1 MNNII
6 SAFKTQA
13 NPDRETFY
21 LFLVPG
27 FSDDLAGFMPLGRNF
42 GFIASG
48 NASNIANTMA
58 HELGHGAF
66 VLYHPFSE
74 KSPYYRPEGSTDN
87 LMDYSDGTFLNK
99 YQWDLIH
106 DPRRIV
112 RVAQDEGEGAS
123 LVSNLDNLA
132 TWSELFPELNE
143 TELGFMQRVYDTV
156 GSNYDALHSA
166 SISQNVLLSGDLNKW
181 SIRKSSH
188 SSADRVES
196 VAKNIATNTSP
207 SYSSVDTNEIYVKKY
222 EYRELTFMLGQL
234 LDETKSTNVALYSYV
249 DKISFTKTVLESLE
263 NLKDEARIKV
273 GSFNF
278 SSNVSN
284 NRTMTIGGGD
294 NSQSSNPDA
303 VSTYVA
309 LPEIPSYTY
318 EINDYV
324 LIAFYSNEGSNPD
337 FVFQLIPDES
347 ESEYEVAAWLTHI
360 GVLEQESEV
369 TLLDGTIIGDPVP
382 NPVITPVGD
391 DVYKGKMGCTRI
403 GAGCTNAYS
412 NYTTGT
418 YPDMTGERE
427 KKHTGIDITA
437 EVGTNIH
444 AIYGG
449 RVCRIVD
456 SFDPQNTLYATNQGH
471 DVQGL
476 SAFEPFVGD
485 SATTIGVNNYF
496 SIINYEDPRDTTI
509 RFTYKRGMNGCHYA
523 GGTVNNDITAY
534 GNYVIIETTNLI
546 NDTVTTITGETAS
559 KIYIRYAHMNEVLV
573 SEGQIIPKGGIIGTS
588 GCSGNAAR
596 IARSRFHIH
605 IEAGTGLYNKNI
617 DPINLL
623 NTEIE

>member
-1 MNNII
+1 M
-6 SAFKTQA
+6 
-13 NPDRETFY
+13 
-21 LFLVPG
+21 
-27 FSDDLAGFMPLGRNF
+27 
-42 GFIASG
+42 
-48 NASNIANTMA
+48 
-58 HELGHGAF
+58 
-66 VLYHPFSE
+66 YHPFSE

-112 RVAQDEGEGAS
+112 RVAQDEGEGES

-132 TWSELFPELNE
+132 TWNELFPELNE
-143 TELGFMQRVYDTV
+143 TELGIMQRVYDTV

-166 SISQNVLLSGDLNKW
+166 SIPQNVVLSGDLNKW

-188 SSADRVES
+188 TSADRVES

-309 LPEIPSYTY
+309 LPEVPSYTY

-369 TLLDGTIIGDPVP
+369 TLLDGTVLGDPFP
-382 NPVITPVGD
+382 NPVITPVAGD
-391 DVYKGKMGCTRI
+391 TLKGKMGCVRTSRNN
-403 GAGCTNAYS
+403 CDNSYS
-412 NYTTGT
+412 NYTTDSYDEDVRT
-418 YPDMTGERE
+418 Q
-427 KKHTGIDITA
+427 KHTGIDITT

-449 RVCRIVD
+449 RIHSVVS
-456 SFDPQNTLYATNQGH
+456 SFELRNEIYFQEPTL
-471 DVQGL
+471 DVQGN
-476 SAFEPFVGD
+476 SSWERIQGD
-485 SATTIGVNNYF
+485 ADTIGNYNYY
-496 SIINYEDPRDTTI
+496 SIINYETADDTVNNLAV
-509 RFTYKRGMNGCHYA
+509 KRGFYGCHYV
-523 GGTVNNDITAY
+523 GRTITGTDKTAL
-534 GNYVIIETTNLI
+534 GNYVIIETTNLVR
-546 NDTVTTITGETAS
+546 DTVNTINGTEVTTLYIT
-559 KIYIRYAHMNEVLV
+559 YAHMNEVKV
-573 SEGQIIPKGGIIGTS
+573 STGQVIPRGGIIGTS

-596 IARSRFHIH
+596 IQPERYHIH
-605 IEAGTGLYNKNI
+605 IQAGDSPWGKNV
-617 DPINLL
+617 DPIYLINSQL
-623 NTEIE
+623 E